1 MATDER
7 VSELEA
13 QKTALESTVHELEA
27 TVADLKAKSD
37 ALEDKLEQ
45 LRSERELESAQS
57 KKQVEDAVRVAME
70 HKERFAQMK
79 MKLNTAVAENDK
91 LEEKL
96 EAQADEMEHL
106 KQGNARKIE
115 TLQTQIEKLTA
126 ENKRLMQGSPGQYSL
141 LQELREMKAVNQ
153 AMIATLDKEALNES
167 LREQNEI
174 IERIAAIRP
183 PTVEFGCQV
192 SLDEDSVSRVQEL
205 QFENRKL
212 KNVCHDQTLVI
223 EGYEKSHKLTK
234 ERIEELEAEIM
245 RVTSELNEKTGNGA
259 LSPDMESLVKEN
271 SILLGSLSK
280 STELVGKLQMAV
292 VKWKRRAKRELQT
305 DCVMDLMLTTE
316 RIKTMNAFEKLK
328 RQALKPAS
336 LSEPQLEINSLRTAN
351 SEMRRELETVRSE
364 LDTLRGS
371 CHELAEKCQSYESVV
386 QDSIARVQRLQQDNE
401 SLVVAFKRLMEEN
414 KAIMEGNQ
422 K

>member
-13 QKTALESTVHELEA
+13 QKAALESTVHELEA

-115 TLQTQIEKLTA
+115 TLQTQIDKLTA
-126 ENKRLMQGSPGQYSL
+126 ENKRLMKGSPGQYSL

-153 AMIATLDKEALNES
+153 AMIATLDNEALNES

-192 SLDEDSVSRVQEL
+192 SLDEDLVSRVQEL

-212 KNVCHDQTLVI
+212 RNVCHDQTLVI

-234 ERIEELEAEIM
+234 ERIEELEA
-245 RVTSELNEKTGNGA
+245 
-259 LSPDMESLVKEN
+259 
-271 SILLGSLSK
+271 
-280 STELVGKLQMAV
+280 
-292 VKWKRRAKRELQT
+292 
-305 DCVMDLMLTTE
+305 
-316 RIKTMNAFEKLK
+316 
-328 RQALKPAS
+328 
-336 LSEPQLEINSLRTAN
+336 
-351 SEMRRELETVRSE
+351 
-364 LDTLRGS
+364 
-371 CHELAEKCQSYESVV
+371 
-386 QDSIARVQRLQQDNE
+386 
-401 SLVVAFKRLMEEN
+401 
-414 KAIMEGNQ
+414 
-422 K
+422 

>member
-13 QKTALESTVHELEA
+13 QKAALESTVHELEA

-70 HKERFAQMK
+70 HKERFAQIK

-212 KNVCHDQTLVI
+212 RNVCHDQTLVI

-292 VKWKRRAKRELQT
+292 VKWKRRAKRELRT